1 MSKYGNRKTVI
12 DGYVFDSKLEA
23 DYYCQLKLL
32 KRAGQITDFTL
43 QPRFILQEA
52 YVHRFTKKKIKKI
65 EYVADFFVCYPN
77 HQEIVDCKGIKTAV
91 YLLKKKIFECKY
103 PDLQIREVS

>member
-1 MSKYGNRKTVI
+1 MSKYGNRKTVE

-32 KRAGQITDFTL
+32 KRAGHIKDFTL
-43 QPRFILQEA
+43 QPRFTLQES
-52 YVHRFTKKKIKKI
+52 YVHRFTRKTIRKV
-65 EYVADFFVCYPN
+65 EYVADFLVTYPN

-103 PDLQIREVS
+103 PELQIKEVS